1 MTRRVFLVSA
11 VLLAIGFA
19 LPARGATPTE
29 ASTAPLVKELTGLMG
44 QQKLDTVAAR
54 LEGDTFVAAV
64 YFPGSELLAVCGK
77 YTAPALLN
85 EKILGRRYRDAYM
98 DLSAASVLESRIM
111 IEDTKA
117 DGIRANPGKDTFDIV
132 TRAGNAPVRLDGKW
146 KDKKMTEEEYGKFFQ
161 DADSSY
167 RKMLEALIAELKKAH

>member
-1 MTRRVFLVSA
+1 MMRQLPPISA
-11 VLLAIGFA
+11 ILLALGFA
-19 LPARGATPTE
+19 VPALAATPTDP
-29 ASTAPLVKELTGLMG
+29 STAPLVKELTGLMG

-85 EKILGRRYRDAYM
+85 EKILGRRYKDAYM
-98 DLSAASVLESRIM
+98 DLSAASVVESRVM

-117 DGIRANPGKDTFDIV
+117 DGIRANPGKDTFDVV
-132 TRAGNAPVRLDGKW
+132 TRAGSAPIRLDGKW

-161 DADSSY
+161 DADAAY
-167 RKMLEALIAELKKAH
+167 KKMLEALIAELKKAH